1 MNEHIIGI
9 DNYTFWRAFIK
20 RLEVISLKDTLL
32 ISNVRIINPDDQ
44 PFKGD
49 VYIEDGKI
57 IQIGQSLSRKA
68 VQRIDGQNH
77 DWLLLPGYIDMHI
90 HGSAGHDTM
99 DASPLALHEIAQSL
113 VQEGVTGFLATTMT
127 QTIAKIESALVNV
140 AQFEQQEGE
149 AILLGIHV
157 EGPFVSKIRA
167 GAQPEEYMI
176 SPTIE
181 QFANWQKMSCY
192 RIKQITVAPE
202 IEGGFTF
209 LEALKNFN
217 VIPSIGHSDAT
228 IEEVHQAVS
237 LGISQATH
245 LYNQMR
251 PFHHRDPGVVGGVL
265 LEDNIKVEL
274 IVDCVHSHPQAV
286 KLAYRTKGAKG
297 IILITDAMRA
307 KGLQY
312 GEYDLGGQTVYVS
325 EKGAH
330 LANGALAG
338 SVLTMEQAVK
348 NMKAIT
354 NCSLQEIV
362 AMSSTNAAEQL
373 QLPMKG
379 RIEEGFDAD
388 FVLLDQQLNV
398 QKTICRGKVVFEKS

>member
-1 MNEHIIGI
+1 
-9 DNYTFWRAFIK
+9 
-20 RLEVISLKDTLL
+20 VISLKDTLL

-57 IQIGQSLSRKA
+57 IQIGQCLSRKA

-373 QLPMKG
+373 QLPMKS

>member
-1 MNEHIIGI
+1 M
-9 DNYTFWRAFIK
+9 
-20 RLEVISLKDTLL
+20 KDTLL

-312 GEYDLGGQTVYVS
+312 GEYDLGGQTVYVN

>member
-1 MNEHIIGI
+1 M
-9 DNYTFWRAFIK
+9 
-20 RLEVISLKDTLL
+20 KDTLL

-57 IQIGQSLSRKA
+57 IQIGQCLSRKA

-149 AILLGIHV
+149 AVLLGIHV